1 MYNEESKPIRGINV
15 PLTPLD
21 IYNKE
26 FKRSVRGYSEDEVNE
41 FLDEIVR
48 DYEALIRE
56 NEEVKKNSAGMS
68 DRLEEYRKLEVTLQN
83 TLVVAQSTAEE
94 VKAAARKE
102 ADLIIREAEG
112 KAEEMINRAQARVRE
127 IMQEFERLQRETEQ
141 FRARVRSLLESQI
154 ALFLDDRAMRP
165 DRVLTRS
172 ED

>member
-1 MYNEESKPIRGINV
+1 V

-41 FLDEIVR
+41 FLDEVVR

-56 NEEVKKNSAGMS
+56 NDELKQNTSGMS

-94 VKAAARKE
+94 VKLAARKE
-102 ADLIIREAEG
+102 ADLVIREAEG
-112 KAEEMINRAQARVRE
+112 KAQEMIHRAEARVRE
-127 IMQEFERLQRETEQ
+127 TMQEFERLQRETDQ

-154 ALFLDDRAMRP
+154 ALFLDDRVMRP
-165 DRVLTRS
+165 DRQLTRA

>member
-1 MYNEESKPIRGINV
+1 M

-41 FLDEIVR
+41 FLDEVVR
-48 DYEALIRE
+48 DYESLIRE
-56 NEEVKKNSAGMS
+56 NDELKQSTAGMS

-94 VKAAARKE
+94 VKAASRKE
-102 ADLIIREAEG
+102 ADLIIREAES
-112 KAEEMINRAQARVRE
+112 KAQDMIHRAEIRVRE

-154 ALFLDDRAMRP
+154 ALFLDDRAMKP
-165 DRVLTRS
+165 DRALNRG
-172 ED
+172 DD

>member
-1 MYNEESKPIRGINV
+1 MLGGYEV

-56 NEEVKKNSAGMS
+56 NDELKQSTAGMT

-94 VKAAARKE
+94 VKVAARKE
-102 ADLIIREAEG
+102 ADLIIREADA
-112 KAEEMINRAQARVRE
+112 KAEEMVHRAESRVRE
-127 IMQEFERLQRETEQ
+127 IMQEFERLQRETDQ

-154 ALFLDDRAMRP
+154 ALFLDDRAMKP
-165 DRVLTRS
+165 DRMLSRA
-172 ED
+172 DD

>member
-1 MYNEESKPIRGINV
+1 M

-41 FLDEIVR
+41 FLDEVVR
-48 DYEALIRE
+48 DYESLIRE
-56 NEEVKKNSAGMS
+56 NDELKQSTAGMS

-94 VKAAARKE
+94 VKAASRKE
-102 ADLIIREAEG
+102 ADLIIREAES
-112 KAEEMINRAQARVRE
+112 KAQDMIRRAEVRVRE

-154 ALFLDDRAMRP
+154 ALFLDDRAMKP
-165 DRVLTRS
+165 DRALNRG
-172 ED
+172 DD

>member
-1 MYNEESKPIRGINV
+1 LLRLGGYSV

-41 FLDEIVR
+41 FLDEVVR

-56 NEEVKKNSAGMS
+56 NDELKQNTAGMTE
-68 DRLEEYRKLEVTLQN
+68 RLEEYRKLEVTLQN

-94 VKAAARKE
+94 VKLAARKE
-102 ADLIIREAEG
+102 ADLVIREAEG
-112 KAEEMINRAQARVRE
+112 KAQEMIHRAETRVRE
-127 IMQEFERLQRETEQ
+127 IMQEFERLQRETDQ

-154 ALFLDDRAMRP
+154 ALFLDDRAMKP
-165 DRVLTRS
+165 DRQLSRA
-172 ED
+172 DD

>member
-1 MYNEESKPIRGINV
+1 M

-41 FLDEIVR
+41 FLDEVVR

-56 NEEVKKNSAGMS
+56 NDELKQNTAGMTE
-68 DRLEEYRKLEVTLQN
+68 RLEEYRKLEVTLQN

-94 VKAAARKE
+94 VKLAARKE
-102 ADLIIREAEG
+102 ADLVIREAEG
-112 KAEEMINRAQARVRE
+112 KAQEMIHRAETRVRE
-127 IMQEFERLQRETEQ
+127 IMQEFERLQRETDQ

-154 ALFLDDRAMRP
+154 ALFLDDRAMKP
-165 DRVLTRS
+165 DRQLGRA
-172 ED
+172 DD

>member
-1 MYNEESKPIRGINV
+1 MYNEESKPVRGISV

-56 NEEVKKNSAGMS
+56 NDELKKNSAGMS

-94 VKAAARKE
+94 VKTAARKE

-112 KAEEMINRAQARVRE
+112 KAEEMVNRAQARVRE
-127 IMQEFERLQRETEQ
+127 VMQEYERLQRETEQ

-154 ALFLDDRAMRP
+154 ALFLDDRAMKP

-172 ED
+172 QD

>member
-1 MYNEESKPIRGINV
+1 M

-56 NEEVKKNSAGMS
+56 NDELKQSTAGMA
-68 DRLEEYRKLEVTLQN
+68 DRLEEYRKIEATLQS
-83 TLVVAQSTAEE
+83 TLLVAQSTAEE
-94 VKAAARKE
+94 VKTAARKE
-102 ADLIIREAEG
+102 ADLIIREAEA
-112 KAEEMINRAQARVRE
+112 KAEDMVQRAQARVRE
-127 IMQEFERLQRETEQ
+127 IMQDYERLQRETEQ

-154 ALFLDDRAMRP
+154 ALFLDDRAMKPERA
-165 DRVLTRS
+165 LGRS
-172 ED
+172 EE